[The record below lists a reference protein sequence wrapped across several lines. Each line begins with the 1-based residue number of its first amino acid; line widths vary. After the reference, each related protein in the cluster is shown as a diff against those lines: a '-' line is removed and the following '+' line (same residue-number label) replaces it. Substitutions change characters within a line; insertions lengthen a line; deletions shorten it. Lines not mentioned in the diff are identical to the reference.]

1 MLVKSSML
9 SQFTNDHQQQQQ
21 QQTPT
26 SPSLQRN
33 SSRIQTKSTA
43 FNNNAN
49 YDGIEQDSPIRDA
62 EAETL
67 NTGTR
72 DHWSIVMK
80 SDRIG
85 LQTNG
90 NGPVADWT
98 VFQIVLT
105 LMKYFWIKESEIQDA
120 ENWYLNCTRFLVA
133 LKNRVTKWRNRNR

>member
-1 MLVKSSML
+1 ML
-9 SQFTNDHQQQQQ
+9 SQFTNDHQQQQQQQ

-49 YDGIEQDSPIRDA
+49 YDGIEQDSPISNSFYQKGTNSKREVVVVVGKHLKATRDA

-105 LMKYFWIKESEIQDA
+105 L
-120 ENWYLNCTRFLVA
+120 
-133 LKNRVTKWRNRNR
+133 

>member
-49 YDGIEQDSPIRDA
+49 YDGIEQDSPISNSFYQKGTNSKREVVVVVGKHLKATRIDINIDNSAIVDVERLTEQIRIIGIYCPQCQHRNLEDLTSYIA
-62 EAETL
+62 EKL
-67 NTGTR
+67 
-72 DHWSIVMK
+72 S
-80 SDRIG
+80 
-85 LQTNG
+85 
-90 NGPVADWT
+90 
-98 VFQIVLT
+98 
-105 LMKYFWIKESEIQDA
+105 
-120 ENWYLNCTRFLVA
+120 
-133 LKNRVTKWRNRNR
+133 